1 MHRVFINCSIIF
13 TIILTWAA
21 LAAPSAHAQTFLT
34 FEVSPGVGGFEAI
47 DSFGMG
53 VAATIYAPLDD
64 DVIAVGFR
72 PEFAWHKLDIG
83 NDFFFTGNVQLD
95 VRASDT
101 VVPSFWI
108 GGGLNKFSG
117 KGPSLAAFLA
127 TSPSEGALIAF
138 LSSGAGGGNATG
150 GLLNVG
156 AEVKIFPVDFFYF
169 GPEFTYTRGL
179 GDVEG
184 NSFRAAMALGAAF

>member
-1 MHRVFINCSIIF
+1 MPRFSLHSF
-13 TIILTWAA
+13 LAA
-21 LAAPSAHAQTFLT
+21 AFVLAFATLAAPSAHAQSFLT

-64 DVIAVGFR
+64 DMVAVGFR

-83 NDFFFTGNVQLD
+83 NDYFFSGNVQLD
-95 VRASDT
+95 VRASET

-127 TSPSEGALIAF
+127 TSPSEGQLIAF